1 MERIKMITI
10 QEPEDIISIAIH
22 NILSS
27 RIDDKDFY
35 KQVHNWNK
43 KIVIEIKPFYPL
55 TIIFEGD
62 DIQFEMGDAKDADIR
77 LKLELQTML
86 DIAYGREDPFLATQ
100 KGIME
105 LEGLGD
111 DSSNLVKIFNIF
123 VVSMQKVASNPNLNY
138 YELNKKS
145 R

>member
-1 MERIKMITI
+1 MISI

-27 RIDDKDFY
+27 RINDKEFY
-35 KQVHNWNK
+35 KHVHDWNK
-43 KIVIEIKPFYPL
+43 KVVIEIKPFYPL

-62 DIQFEMGDAKDADIR
+62 EIRFKVGETKDADIKLR
-77 LKLELQTML
+77 LRLQSML
-86 DIAYGREDPFLATQ
+86 DVAYGREDPLLAVQ

-111 DSSNLVKIFNIF
+111 DSGNLVRFYNIF
-123 VVSMQKVASNPNLNY
+123 LASMQNVANQPNVNY
-138 YELNKKS
+138 YELNKKT

>member
-1 MERIKMITI
+1 MITI
-10 QEPEDIISIAIH
+10 QEPKDIISIAIH

-27 RIDDKDFY
+27 RIDDKGFY
-35 KQVHNWNK
+35 KHIHDWNK
-43 KIVIEIKPFYPL
+43 KVVLEIRPFYPV

-62 DIQFEMGDAKDADIR
+62 DIQFNVGEAKDADIKLR
-77 LKLELQTML
+77 LGLQTML
-86 DIAYGREDPFLATQ
+86 DIAYGREDPLLATQ

-111 DSSNLVKIFNIF
+111 NSGNLVRFYNIF
-123 VVSMQKVASNPNLNY
+123 LASMQKVASDPNLNY
-138 YELNKKS
+138 YEVDKKT

>member
-1 MERIKMITI
+1 MISI

-27 RIDDKDFY
+27 RINDKEFY
-35 KQVHNWNK
+35 KHVHDWNK
-43 KIVIEIKPFYPL
+43 KIVIDIKEFYPL

-62 DIQFEMGDAKDADIR
+62 KIGFKVGKIKDADIKLR
-77 LKLELQTML
+77 LGLQSML

-100 KGIME
+100 KGIMK

-111 DSSNLVKIFNIF
+111 DSENLVRFYNIF
-123 VVSMQKVASNPNLNY
+123 LASMQKVANQPNVNY
-138 YELNKKS
+138 YEIKKKT